1 MLKSRHT
8 KLNQKFTKTTSRRN
22 NKRYLIL
29 TYAVEF
35 DRVHYPLPLTFDE
48 HPTTDALQKTITRL
62 RKVDLLGCI
71 GVEA

>member
-8 KLNQKFTKTTSRRN
+8 KLNQKFTKSTSKRN

-35 DRVHYPLPLTFDE
+35 DRVHYPLPLTFNE
-48 HPTTDALQKTITRL
+48 NPTTPALQKTIKRL
-62 RKVDLLGCI
+62 RKVCLWVRLGTS
-71 GVEA
+71 